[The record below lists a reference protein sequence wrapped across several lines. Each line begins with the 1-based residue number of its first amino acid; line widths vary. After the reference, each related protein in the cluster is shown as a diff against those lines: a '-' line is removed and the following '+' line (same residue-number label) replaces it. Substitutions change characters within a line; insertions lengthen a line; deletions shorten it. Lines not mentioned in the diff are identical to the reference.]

1 MTVRTINTRI
11 FDLTDALGNKNI
23 DKSISILNDL
33 IYNKE
38 PVQKIL
44 IMLYSHF
51 RRLYIVCLSQKYNEN
66 ILQNLNLKPNQTF
79 LIDKYKMQARY
90 FTETMLRQ
98 ILNEFYNLDVNS
110 KQGKIDLN
118 LGLEAILCNYCSK

>member
-90 FTETMLRQ
+90 FSETMLRQ